1 MRNPQET
8 DLKNNSDKETNLDF
22 SLPEESRWL
31 AFWENLKGLFVKAVA
46 SSVSAT
52 PAETDLLLAS
62 AVWYSTILGNLKS
75 VLIGQRQPAIS
86 AHPVENSL
94 LLKSQSRFRSFVGE
108 PRSLVPNVKAT
119 ASCGPG
125 SNRLL
130 LEAKPWF
137 RTVFSEL
144 PALFGSEIRVRAQR
158 TAGSCVATLPGLSL
172 SQAIRHVLDCHTLS
186 AGCSD
191 SVVAGLACVVRKA

>member
-8 DLKNNSDKETNLDF
+8 DQKNHSDREANLDF

-75 VLIGQRQPAIS
+75 VVFGQRQPEIS
-86 AHPVENSL
+86 ARPVESSF
-94 LLKSQSRFRSFVGE
+94 LLKSQSRFEACGRTSE
-108 PRSLVPNVKAT
+108 PS
-119 ASCGPG
+119 SE
-125 SNRLL
+125 RLQQ
-130 LEAKPWF
+130 P
-137 RTVFSEL
+137 
-144 PALFGSEIRVRAQR
+144 
-158 TAGSCVATLPGLSL
+158 
-172 SQAIRHVLDCHTLS
+172 
-186 AGCSD
+186 
-191 SVVAGLACVVRKA
+191 